1 VTGRCRRWRCPS
13 CGLFGRKARRRAAD
27 AEAAAHVAWAAGLA
41 EAKREA
47 DYMATPCPGCQ
58 DPGWAGYW
66 CETCD
71 PLADMPRL
79 PRPTREEITPCL

>member
-1 VTGRCRRWRCPS
+1 MTGRCRRWRCPS

-27 AEAAAHVAWAAGLA
+27 ADAAGHVAWAAHLVELA
-41 EAKREA
+41 AEQRNK
-47 DYMATPCPGCQ
+47 ATPCPGCA

>member
-1 VTGRCRRWRCPS
+1 MTGHCRRWGCPS

-27 AEAAAHVAWAAGLA
+27 ADARAHVAWAAHLVELA
-41 EAKREA
+41 TEQA
-47 DYMATPCPGCQ
+47 YMATPCPGCA

-71 PLADMPRL
+71 PLAEMPRL
-79 PRPTREEITPCL
+79 PRPTREETPCIP

>member
-1 VTGRCRRWRCPS
+1 MTGRCRRWRCPS

-27 AEAAAHVAWAAGLA
+27 ADARAHVAWAAGLA
-41 EAKREA
+41 AEAAERRYK
-47 DYMATPCPGCQ
+47 ATPCPNCQ

-71 PLADMPRL
+71 PLAEVPRL